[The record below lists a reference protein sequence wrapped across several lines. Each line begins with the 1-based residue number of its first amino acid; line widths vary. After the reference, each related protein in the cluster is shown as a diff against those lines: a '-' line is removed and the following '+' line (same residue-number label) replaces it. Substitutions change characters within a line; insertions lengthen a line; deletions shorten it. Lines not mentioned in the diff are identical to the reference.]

1 MNMIVNETRGPAPD
15 APLAKAV
22 IDSLPN
28 PLIVIDLD
36 ERICLANGAAENYF
50 QASSN
55 VLIRHRL
62 RDIVPFSSPVLGA
75 VAQTRQTAGV
85 VNEYAIAV
93 GTPRLGGE
101 RVVDLQAAVM
111 TEDPRFVIV
120 MLLERSMA
128 HKIDR
133 QLTSRGAARS
143 VSGMASMLAHEIK
156 NPLSGIR
163 GAAQLLEPGLNTED
177 RSLAR
182 LICDE
187 TDRIRDLVD
196 QMEVFS
202 DERPLDKKPVNIH
215 AVLERVKRL
224 TIAGMPN
231 GITVREDYDPSLPP
245 VLGNK
250 DQLVQVFLNLAKNAT
265 EAITQGG
272 EAGEII
278 LTTAF
283 RPGIRLTVPGTSE
296 RITLPFEVCVHDTG
310 PGIPEELR
318 PNIFDPFVTTKPAGR
333 GLGLALVA
341 KIVRD
346 HGGIVECVGRER
358 GTTFRVLLPMM
369 RGGGNLTTDADG
381 DIKS

>member
-1 MNMIVNETRGPAPD
+1 MNAPPAGQPLEREDVPMARAVVD
-15 APLAKAV
+15 A
-22 IDSLPN
+22 LPN
-28 PLIVIDLD
+28 PLIVIDKE
-36 ERICLANGAAENYF
+36 ERICLANVAAEDYF

-55 VLIRHRL
+55 VLLRHRL
-62 RDIVPFSSPVLGA
+62 PDLVPFSSPVFGA
-75 VAQTRQTAGV
+75 VAQARAISGV
-85 VNEYAIAV
+85 VNEYSVAV

-101 RVVDLQAAVM
+101 RLVDIQTAVM
-111 TEDPRFVIV
+111 TEHPDYVIV

-128 HKIDR
+128 LKIDR

-143 VSGMASMLAHEIK
+143 VSGMATMLAHEIK
-156 NPLSGIR
+156 NPLAGIR
-163 GAAQLLEPGLNTED
+163 GAAQLLEPALGSED
-177 RSLAR
+177 RALAR

-215 AVLERVKRL
+215 AVLERVKQL
-224 TIAGMPN
+224 TVAGMGQ
-231 GITVREDYDPSLPP
+231 GITVREEYDPSLPP

-250 DQLVQVFLNLAKNAT
+250 DQLVQVFLNLAKNAA
-265 EAITQGG
+265 EAIQQGG
-272 EAGEII
+272 EAGEIQI
-278 LTTAF
+278 TTAF

-296 RITLPFEVCVHDTG
+296 RITLPLEVCIHDTG
-310 PGIPEELR
+310 PGIAEELR
-318 PNIFDPFVTTKPAGR
+318 PNIFDPFVTTKPGGK

-358 GTTFRVLLPMM
+358 GTTFRVLLPML
-369 RGGGNLTTDADG
+369 RGTAAPRDFEGEDNP
-381 DIKS
+381 

>member
-1 MNMIVNETRGPAPD
+1 MSAQATGLLQATDEFPMARAVLD
-15 APLAKAV
+15 A
-22 IDSLPN
+22 LPN
-28 PLIVIDLD
+28 PLIVIDDD
-36 ERICLANGAAENYF
+36 ERILLANVAAEGYF

-55 VLIRHRL
+55 VLLRHRL
-62 RDIVPFSSPVLGA
+62 RDLVPFSSPVFGA
-75 VAQTRQTAGV
+75 VNQARATSGV
-85 VNEYAIAV
+85 VNEYSVAV

-101 RVVDLQAAVM
+101 RLVDIQAALM
-111 TEDPRFVIV
+111 TEHPRYVIV

-128 HKIDR
+128 LKIDR

-143 VSGMASMLAHEIK
+143 VSGMATMLAHEIK
-156 NPLSGIR
+156 NPLAGIR
-163 GAAQLLEPGLNTED
+163 GAAQLLEPALGSED
-177 RSLAR
+177 RALAR

-215 AVLERVKRL
+215 AVLERVKQL
-224 TIAGMPN
+224 TVAGVGPS
-231 GITVREDYDPSLPP
+231 ITVREEYDPSLPP

-250 DQLVQVFLNLAKNAT
+250 DQLVQVFLNLAKNAA
-265 EAITQGG
+265 EAIQQGG
-272 EAGEII
+272 EAGEVLI
-278 LTTAF
+278 TTAF

-310 PGIPEELR
+310 PGVPEELR
-318 PNIFDPFVTTKPAGR
+318 PNIFDPFVTTKPGGR

-346 HGGIVECVGRER
+346 HGGIIECVGRER

-369 RGGGNLTTDADG
+369 RGATAPG
-381 DIKS
+381 DFEGDSNS